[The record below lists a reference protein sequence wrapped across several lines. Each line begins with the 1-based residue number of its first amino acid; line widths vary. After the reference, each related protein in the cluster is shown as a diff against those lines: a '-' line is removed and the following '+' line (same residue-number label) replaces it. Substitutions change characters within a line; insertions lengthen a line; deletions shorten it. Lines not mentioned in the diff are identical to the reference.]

1 MEVAVSN
8 TTQKEDLSYSY
19 IAAVCATA
27 GIDFER
33 VNHDHDSTDAI
44 LKQTVKLPDG
54 SHFIAEMRVQLKS
67 TSSSNLLQERQNSI
81 TYRLKAKNYND
92 LIKKGSSPA
101 FLMLLVLPTDQNEW
115 IHWTIDE
122 LAIRKCMYWLHIP
135 DDSEQV
141 NTGSKSVIIQ
151 KSQVVNVD
159 SLNELFQKIAREEL

>member
-1 MEVAVSN
+1 MIK

-33 VNHDHDSTDAI
+33 IVHDDDSTDAI

-54 SHFIAEMRVQLKS
+54 SPYIAEMRVQLKS
-67 TSSSNLLQERQNSI
+67 TSSDNMIRERKNSI

-101 FLMLLVLPTDQNEW
+101 FLMLLVLPAKQNEW
-115 IHWTIDE
+115 IQWTINE
-122 LAIRKCMYWLHIP
+122 LAIRKCMYWLHLP
-135 DDSEQV
+135 NDSEYV
-141 NTGSKSVIIQ
+141 NTDSKNITIP

-159 SLNELFQKIAREEL
+159 TLNDLFQKIAREEL